1 MFKSLIIMTTLEPS
15 QLLELPP
22 ELLLPILNSL
32 NLHDLLQV
40 TAVNFELRQ
49 MCSDVTFW
57 QTKFRQEGLPLEIPT
72 TLDQWVHR
80 YQRIK
85 HDFTR
90 ARVIWQHLR
99 EGKFPGLDDIWI
111 TSTRQ
116 YIRQSPQ
123 QGIWFSGS
131 SLIDLS
137 ILALPGV
144 PYPDLKQRLNNR
156 KPYDQPKITLNYL
169 PETQWSLEL
178 DGFQHYFSS
187 NSTAHWTITSNDALM
202 LLYHLIRDRIRL
214 YHCRGIEIN
223 FESSGPDSI
232 TLQL

>member
-1 MFKSLIIMTTLEPS
+1 M
-15 QLLELPP
+15 ELPP

-32 NLHDLLQV
+32 NPYDLLQV
-40 TAVNFELRQ
+40 TAVNSELRQ
-49 MCSDVTFW
+49 MCSDITFW
-57 QTKFRQEGLPLEIPT
+57 QTKFRHEGLPLEIPT

-90 ARVIWQHLR
+90 ARLIWQHLR
-99 EGKFPGLDDIWI
+99 DDKFPGLDDIWI
-111 TSTRQ
+111 PSTSEYMR
-116 YIRQSPQ
+116 RSPQ
-123 QGIWFSGS
+123 KGIWFSCS
-131 SLIDLS
+131 SLMDLS

-144 PYPDLKQRLNNR
+144 PYPHLKQRLDNR
-156 KPYDQPKITLNYL
+156 KPYDQPKMTLNYL
-169 PETQWSLEL
+169 PETQWSLKI
-178 DGFQHYFSS
+178 DDTQHYFSS

-202 LLYHLIRDRIRL
+202 LLYHLIRDRIHL
-214 YHCRGIEIN
+214 YHFRGIEIG